1 MKTRSNEQ
9 IIPFMSMKVEK
20 FYPLPKNDMLQGN
33 PPEDSQFSN
42 IPFNSSKTGYTNNNL
57 INPVQDKKLLPTT
70 KNLRTGNIMEW
81 TLPGT
86 EIRKS
91 YFEIIEG
98 PGVMNQQNAYNS
110 Y

>member
-1 MKTRSNEQ
+1 MKTRSTEP

-20 FYPLPKNDMLQGN
+20 FYPLPKSDMMQGN
-33 PPEDSQFSN
+33 PSENSQIFN
-42 IPFNSSKTGYTNNNL
+42 IPFIQGKTGNL
-57 INPVQDKKLLPTT
+57 NFQMINPVQDEYLLPTT
-70 KNLRTGNIMEW
+70 ANLRTGNVMEW

-91 YFEIIEG
+91 VFENIVG

>member
-1 MKTRSNEQ
+1 MKTRSTEP
-9 IIPFMSMKVEK
+9 IIPFMSMKVEN
-20 FYPLPKNDMLQGN
+20 FYPLPMSDMLEGN
-33 PPEDSQFSN
+33 PSENSQPSN
-42 IPFNSSKTGYTNNNL
+42 IPFNSAKTGYTNNNL
-57 INPVQDKKLLPTT
+57 INPVQDGNLLPTT

-91 YFEIIEG
+91 HFETIIG
-98 PGVMNQQNAYNS
+98 PGVMNHQNAYNS